1 MSKDSEPKKPTKVIT
16 IRIDQELN
24 DNLDRMKDRM
34 GITKNN
40 LIKNYLELSKY
51 FLKHKSTIRSLNDR
65 DLVVIERS
73 FLRNLIEKLKETVK
87 KETEQIIFGDKLG
100 TFINDIA
107 RIYGKHEDLE
117 YKIDFCDNL
126 GFFNNLLDE
135 SNYVLVEKKFGPTKF
150 VEAFLWRLFEQK
162 ELNPNYGNEDEMK
175 GNKSL
180 RQKYKNQ
187 IKQLGISSSHYS
199 YEFARI
205 DKES

>member
-1 MSKDSEPKKPTKVIT
+1 MSKDSEPKKTTKVIT

-34 GITKNN
+34 GINKNS

-65 DLVVIERS
+65 DLVVVKRS
-73 FLRNLIEKLKETVK
+73 FLRNLIEQLDEK
-87 KETEQIIFGDKLG
+87 KQLSSGDKIG
-100 TFINDIA
+100 RFINDIA
-107 RIYGKHEDLE
+107 RIYGKQEDLE

-135 SNYVLVEKKFGPTKF
+135 SNYLLVEKKFGPSKF
-150 VEAFLWRLFEQK
+150 AEAFLWRLFEQK
-162 ELNPNYGNEDEMK
+162 ELNPNYIEEEMK

-187 IKQLGISSSHYS
+187 IKQLDISSSHYS
-199 YEFARI
+199 YEFARL
-205 DKES
+205 DEETED

>member
-1 MSKDSEPKKPTKVIT
+1 LSKDSEPKKTTKVIT
-16 IRIDQELN
+16 IRINQELN

-34 GITKNN
+34 GINKNS

-65 DLVVIERS
+65 DLVVVKRS
-73 FLRNLIEKLKETVK
+73 FLRNLIEQLDEK
-87 KETEQIIFGDKLG
+87 KQLSSGDKIG
-100 TFINDIA
+100 RFIKDIA
-107 RIYGKHEDLE
+107 RIYGKQDDLE
-117 YKIDFCDNL
+117 FKIDFCDNL

-135 SNYVLVEKKFGPTKF
+135 SNQLLVEKKFGPTKF

-162 ELNPNYGNEDEMK
+162 ELNPNYNEEEMK

-187 IKQLGISSSHYS
+187 MKQLDISSSHYS

>member
-1 MSKDSEPKKPTKVIT
+1 MSKDSEPKKLTKVIT
-16 IRIDQELN
+16 IRIDKELN
-24 DNLDRMKDRM
+24 ENLDRMKERM

-65 DLVVIERS
+65 DLVVVKRS
-73 FLRNLIEKLKETVK
+73 FLRNLIEKLDETN
-87 KETEQIIFGDKLG
+87 QLSFGDKIGL
-100 TFINDIA
+100 FINDIA
-107 RIYGKHEDLE
+107 RIYGKQDDLE
-117 YKIDFCDNL
+117 FKIDFCDNL

-135 SNYVLVEKKFGPTKF
+135 SNQLLVEKKFGPTKF

-162 ELNPNYGNEDEMK
+162 ELNPNYNEEEMK

-187 IKQLGISSSHYS
+187 IKQLDISSSHYS
-199 YEFARI
+199 YEFARV

>member
-1 MSKDSEPKKPTKVIT
+1 MSKDSEPKKQTKVIT
-16 IRIDQELN
+16 IRIDQELS

-51 FLKHKSTIRSLNDR
+51 FLKGKSTIQSLNDR
-65 DLVVIERS
+65 DLVVIKRS
-73 FLRNLIEKLKETVK
+73 FLRNLIERLD
-87 KETEQIIFGDKLG
+87 ETEQITFGDKLG
-100 TFINDIA
+100 RLINDIA
-107 RIYGKHEDLE
+107 RIYGKQEDLQ
-117 YKIDFCDNL
+117 YKINFCDNL

-135 SNYVLVEKKFGPTKF
+135 SNYVLVEKKFGPAKF
-150 VEAFLWRLFEQK
+150 TEAFLWRIFEQK
-162 ELNPNYGNEDEMK
+162 ELNPNYIEEEMK

-187 IKQLGISSSHYS
+187 IKQLDISSSHYS

-205 DKES
+205 DKKS

>member
-1 MSKDSEPKKPTKVIT
+1 MSKEIEPKKKTKVIT

-24 DNLDRMKDRM
+24 ENLDRMKERM
-34 GITKNN
+34 GINKNS

-51 FLKHKSTIRSLNDR
+51 FLKRKSTIQSLNDR
-65 DLVVIERS
+65 DLVVIKRS
-73 FLRNLIEKLKETVK
+73 FLRNLLEKLKET
-87 KETEQIIFGDKLG
+87 EQIDFGDKLG
-100 TFINDIA
+100 RFINDIA
-107 RIYGKHEDLE
+107 RIYGKQEDLQ

-150 VEAFLWRLFEQK
+150 AEAFLWRLFEQK
-162 ELNPNYGNEDEMK
+162 ELNPNFGIESEMK

-187 IKQLGISSSHYS
+187 IKKLDISSSHYS
-199 YEFARI
+199 YEFARV

>member
-1 MSKDSEPKKPTKVIT
+1 LSKDSEPKKTTKVIT

-34 GITKNN
+34 GINKNS

-65 DLVVIERS
+65 DLVVVKRS
-73 FLRNLIEKLKETVK
+73 FLRNLIEQLDEK
-87 KETEQIIFGDKLG
+87 KQLSSGDKIG
-100 TFINDIA
+100 RFINDIA
-107 RIYGKHEDLE
+107 RIYGKQDDLE
-117 YKIDFCDNL
+117 FKIDFCDNL

-135 SNYVLVEKKFGPTKF
+135 SNQLLVEKKFGPTKF

-162 ELNPNYGNEDEMK
+162 ELNPNYNEEEMK

-187 IKQLGISSSHYS
+187 MKQLDISSSHYS
-199 YEFARI
+199 YEFAKV